1 MSRAFKAAITDN
13 WVIPVA
19 AANGRL
25 TRTGSG
31 VTRPESQAPFV
42 RPVDTA
48 SVADRVVHEIR
59 RSILT
64 GALQPGQQFSLR
76 EIAGQLGV
84 SFIPVREALQQLE
97 AQGLVVTRPG
107 RSATVAPLSH

>member
-1 MSRAFKAAITDN
+1 MTRAESRA
-13 WVIPVA
+13 PY
-19 AANGRL
+19 
-25 TRTGSG
+25 
-31 VTRPESQAPFV
+31 V
-42 RPVDTA
+42 RPVEIA
-48 SVADRVVHEIR
+48 SVVDRVVREIR

-97 AQGLVVTRPG
+97 A
-107 RSATVAPLSH
+107 